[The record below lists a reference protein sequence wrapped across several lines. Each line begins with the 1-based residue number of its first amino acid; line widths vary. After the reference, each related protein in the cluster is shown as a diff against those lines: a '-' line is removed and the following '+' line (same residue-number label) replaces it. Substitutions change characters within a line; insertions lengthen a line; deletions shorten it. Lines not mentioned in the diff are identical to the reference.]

1 VVRLPGAGCGQG
13 GDMMGADGLVRLNR
27 WDKPSE
33 NRDDY
38 LDLSEFD
45 VFWDSV
51 NKIYKVKYSCA
62 SCWKHIGWFCYE
74 IHQTTDMIHE
84 VLEGMLCYPCYE
96 AEVEAED
103 IDNDDFEPRA
113 GVRCTC

>member
-1 VVRLPGAGCGQG
+1 MVRLPCVGCGLG
-13 GDMMGADGLVRLNR
+13 GDMMGADGLVRLKR
-27 WDKPSE
+27 WDGRGTPRE
-33 NRDDY
+33 DHI
-38 LDLSEFD
+38 DLSEFD
-45 VFWDSV
+45 VFWDSA

-62 SCWKHIGWFCYE
+62 KHIGWFCYE

-103 IDNDDFEPRA
+103 NDDFEPRA